1 MYSASPAGDRPSSS
15 RGRSP
20 HSRSRKGQRRAGAIQ
35 RKLCGP
41 LPLSET
47 GQRLA
52 KLFPNG
58 WDWIY
63 ADAPSPGSAIQW
75 ETIKKFPLSP
85 IEQWTLHQDPSCVI
99 GMRPDRYTMWGI
111 IDIDATSKYHPSQDP
126 TAIPTI
132 LDALEDIGF
141 CRTLLNQSS
150 HSGGLHLY
158 VPLPEPTSSFGV
170 AVALKYALEA
180 AGIQLRSGQ
189 CETFPNPKR
198 YVPQGQGFSV
208 YNGIRMPM
216 QPETGFVPLDTDL
229 NPLPWTLK
237 DWLDAFDTL
246 AQQQDLERLHRA
258 IADAEHNHRIRGH
271 RNPQSLDS
279 WSERIATEKLG
290 WSGPGQT
297 NDKLKIFACEARVF
311 LGMDSIGAIAEYIE
325 QLAKLTPGFY
335 EHSNH
340 VKDISQRSRDVA
352 IWAMRYYWPMGAHP
366 SRDTGYHS
374 QPPPPADFSY
384 HQAKREAAQH
394 RIKQA
399 VSELKALDQLPSTAA
414 ARAKAITD
422 HAHIS
427 QQTLYKAINKALW
440 HPDYLVEEPLTKEA
454 EPQQQ
459 QDITPSERNES
470 KTEQDKEPQPLIN
483 KRITQLFI
491 YEGFVITHLILVAL
505 GALALQG
512 QGATV
517 NAEPMQEFS
526 EQGGSG
532 GESSENLPLL
542 QGWDALRESLP
553 ASMQAKIAKVE
564 RNRQRKDELEQK
576 RRERAEAK
584 RRQLRLDLEE
594 RPRSPEDLAEVERK
608 VSQIFK
614 RRRQVEGVELS
625 EQERQAET
633 RPAPAQD
640 SLAELPLF
648 KVAEGSQVWEVR
660 DDFSQGDLVQGD
672 GERTDSIGQCRAE
685 VDSASCDGELIA
697 GLPSDISE
705 SGAEPLLIA
714 GDLLEERLP
723 TAWER
728 DDFNDWYALAFRFK
742 LVTDYCWQGAE
753 YWVLVNGVW
762 KDFCEMLQVF
772 SGSWLRR
779 RLGDSV

>member
-1 MYSASPAGDRPSSS
+1 MYSASPAGDRPSSG

-20 HSRSRKGQRRAGAIQ
+20 HSRSRKGQRKAGAIQ

-63 ADAPSPGSAIQW
+63 ADAPSLGSSIEW

-85 IEQWTLHQDPSCVI
+85 VEQWTLHQDSSCII
-99 GMRPDRYTMWGI
+99 GMRPEKTTLWGI
-111 IDIDATSKYHPSQDP
+111 IDIDATSKYHPNRDP
-126 TAIPTI
+126 TALETI
-132 LDALEDIGF
+132 QSALEDIGL
-141 CRTLLNQSS
+141 CRTLINQSS
-150 HSGGLHLY
+150 HNGGLHIY
-158 VPLPEPTSSFGV
+158 VPLPEPTSSFGM

-216 QPETGFVPLDTDL
+216 QPETGFVALDDDL
-229 NPLPWTLK
+229 NPLSWTLD

-258 IADAEHNHRIRGH
+258 ITDAEHNHRIRGH

-325 QLAKLTPGFY
+325 QLAKATPGFY
-335 EHSNH
+335 EHSSH
-340 VKDISQRSRDVA
+340 VKDLPQRSRDVA

-399 VSELKALDQLPSTAA
+399 VSELKAQDQFPSTAA
-414 ARAKAITD
+414 ARAKAIAD

-427 QQTLYKAINKALW
+427 QQTLYKALNKVLW
-440 HPDYLVEEPLTKEA
+440 HPDYLVDETLAKEA
-454 EPQQQ
+454 EPQLQQ
-459 QDITPSERNES
+459 EITPSERNES
-470 KTEQDKEPQPLIN
+470 KTEQNKKPQPLIN

-512 QGATV
+512 QGATASV
-517 NAEPMQEFS
+517 EPMQECS
-526 EQGGSG
+526 ERGGPG
-532 GESSENLPLL
+532 GETSETLPLL
-542 QGWDALRESLP
+542 QGWDALRASLP
-553 ASMQAKIAKVE
+553 SSMQEKIAKVE

-576 RRERAEAK
+576 RRARAEAK
-584 RRQLRLDLEE
+584 RRQLRLDLET
-594 RPRSPEDLAEVERK
+594 RPRSPEELAEVERK
-608 VSQIFK
+608 VAQIFE
-614 RRRQVEGVELS
+614 RRRQVEGVDLS
-625 EQERQAET
+625 QQERQVET
-633 RPAPAQD
+633 RPALVQD
-640 SLAELPLF
+640 FLVDLSLF
-648 KVAEGSQVWEVR
+648 KVAEESQVWEVR
-660 DDFSQGDLVQGD
+660 DDFEQNDLGQGDD
-672 GERTDSIGQCRAE
+672 ERSDYDSQRRTGFDLIPRDSESIAELWPDIG
-685 VDSASCDGELIA
+685 
-697 GLPSDISE
+697 E
-705 SGAEPLLIA
+705 SGAELTPSVSNWV
-714 GDLLEERLP
+714 EERPP

-728 DDFNDWYALAFRFK
+728 DDFNGWYALAVRFK

-753 YWVLVNGVW
+753 YWVLVNGAW
-762 KDFCEMLQVF
+762 KGFCEMVAMF
-772 SGSWLRR
+772 SGAWLRR
-779 RLGDSV
+779 RLGVDG

>member
-1 MYSASPAGDRPSSS
+1 MYSASPAGDRPPSG

-20 HSRSRKGQRRAGAIQ
+20 HSRSQKGQRQAGAIQ

-58 WDWIY
+58 WHWIY
-63 ADAPSPGSAIQW
+63 ADAPSPGSSIAW

-126 TAIPTI
+126 TAITTI
-132 LDALEDIGF
+132 LDALEDIGL

-158 VPLPEPTSSFGV
+158 VPLPEPTSSFGM

-198 YVPQGQGFSV
+198 YVSQGQGFSV

-258 IADAEHNHRIRGH
+258 ITDAEHNHRIRGH

-325 QLAKLTPGFY
+325 QLAKATPGFY
-335 EHSNH
+335 EHSSH
-340 VKDISQRSRDVA
+340 IKDLPQRSRDVA

-366 SRDTGYHS
+366 NRDTGYHS

-399 VSELKALDQLPSTAA
+399 VSELKTQDQLPATAA
-414 ARAKAITD
+414 ARAKAIAD

-427 QQTLYKAINKALW
+427 QQTLYKALNKVLW
-440 HPDYLVEEPLTKEA
+440 HPDYLVDETLAKEA
-454 EPQQQ
+454 EPQLQ

-470 KTEQDKEPQPLIN
+470 KTEQNKEPQPLIN
-483 KRITQLFI
+483 KRITQLLI

-517 NAEPMQEFS
+517 NAQPMQELS
-526 EQGGSG
+526 ERGGSG
-532 GESSENLPLL
+532 GESKELPLL
-542 QGWDALRESLP
+542 QGWDALRASLP
-553 ASMQAKIAKVE
+553 SSMQDKIAKVE

-584 RRQLRLDLEE
+584 RRQLRLDLEA
-594 RPRSPEDLAEVERK
+594 RPRSPEELAEVERK
-608 VSQIFK
+608 VSQIFE
-614 RRRQVEGVELS
+614 RRRHMEGVDLS
-625 EQERQAET
+625 VPERQAET
-633 RPAPAQD
+633 RPVPAQD
-640 SLAELPLF
+640 SLTDLPLF
-648 KVAEGSQVWEVR
+648 RAYVQSLTWEVQENEGTGSLNQNAENLWESGGQR
-660 DDFSQGDLVQGD
+660 LAEDERLLSSDA
-672 GERTDSIGQCRAE
+672 GERVEAERA
-685 VDSASCDGELIA
+685 
-697 GLPSDISE
+697 PN
-705 SGAEPLLIA
+705 
-714 GDLLEERLP
+714 
-723 TAWER
+723 AWER
-728 DDFNDWYALAFRFK
+728 DDFNEWYVLAIQFK
-742 LVTDYCWQGAE
+742 LVSDYCWQGAE
-753 YWVLVNGVW
+753 YWVLANGVW
-762 KDFCEMLQVF
+762 KGFCEMVGIF
-772 SGSWLRR
+772 SGAWLRR
-779 RLGDSV
+779 KLDGDIQSIL

>member
-1 MYSASPAGDRPSSS
+1 MYSASPAGDRPPSG

-20 HSRSRKGQRRAGAIQ
+20 HSRSRKGQRKAGAIQ

-41 LPLSET
+41 LPLSES

-63 ADAPSPGSAIQW
+63 ADAPSPGSSIQW

-132 LDALEDIGF
+132 LDALEDIGL

-229 NPLPWTLK
+229 NPLPWTPE

-279 WSERIATEKLG
+279 WSERIAIEKLG

-311 LGMDSIGAIAEYIE
+311 LGMDSIGAISEYIE

-335 EHSNH
+335 EHSSH
-340 VKDISQRSRDVA
+340 IKDISQRSRDVA

-394 RIKQA
+394 RIRQA
-399 VSELKALDQLPSTAA
+399 VSELKTQDKLPSTAA
-414 ARAKAITD
+414 ARAKAIAD

-427 QQTLYKAINKALW
+427 QQTLYKALNKALW
-440 HPDYLVEEPLTKEA
+440 HPEHLVDETLVKEA
-454 EPQQQ
+454 ETESQ
-459 QDITPSERNES
+459 QDITPNEENQS
-470 KTEQDKEPQPLIN
+470 ILVKQKTLQPLIT

-491 YEGFVITHLILVAL
+491 YEGFVIIHLILVAL

-512 QGATV
+512 QGATA
-517 NAEPMQEFS
+517 NAEPMQELS
-526 EQGGSG
+526 ERGGSG
-532 GESSENLPLL
+532 GESSESLPLL

-553 ASMQAKIAKVE
+553 LSMQTKIAKVE

-584 RRQLRLDLEE
+584 RRQLRLDLEA

-608 VSQIFK
+608 VAQIFANRGLSK
-614 RRRQVEGVELS
+614 GVDLS
-625 EQERQAET
+625 QQKRQADV
-633 RPAPAQD
+633 RPTPAQD
-640 SLAELPLF
+640 SLADLPLF
-648 KVAEGSQVWEVR
+648 KIAERSQTWEVQQR
-660 DDFSQGDLVQGD
+660 ENTGSLNQNVENLLEGGGQRQVVD
-672 GERTDSIGQCRAE
+672 ERLLSSDA
-685 VDSASCDGELIA
+685 GELV
-697 GLPSDISE
+697 GLQVDRVE
-705 SGAEPLLIA
+705 
-714 GDLLEERLP
+714 GDRAP

-728 DDFNDWYALAFRFK
+728 DDFNEWYGLAVEFK

-753 YWVLVNGVW
+753 YWVFVNGAW
-762 KDFCEMLQVF
+762 KGFCEMLQVF
-772 SGSWLRR
+772 SGAWLRR
-779 RLGDSV
+779 KLQSE

>member
-1 MYSASPAGDRPSSS
+1 MYSASPAGDRPPSS

-20 HSRSRKGQRRAGAIQ
+20 HSRSQKSQRKAGAIQ

-41 LPLSET
+41 LPLSES

-63 ADAPSPGSAIQW
+63 ADSPSPGSAIQW

-85 IEQWTLHQDPSCVI
+85 VEQWTLHQDPSCVI

-132 LDALEDIGF
+132 LDALEDIGL

-158 VPLPEPTSSFGV
+158 VPLPEPMSSFGV

-216 QPETGFVPLDTDL
+216 QPETGFIPLDTDL
-229 NPLPWTLK
+229 NPLPWTLE

-258 IADAEHNHRIRGH
+258 ITDAEHNHRIRGH

-279 WSERIATEKLG
+279 WSERIAIEKLG

-325 QLAKLTPGFY
+325 QLAKATPGFY
-335 EHSNH
+335 EHSSH
-340 VKDISQRSRDVA
+340 TKDLPQRSRDVA

-399 VSELKALDQLPSTAA
+399 VSELKTQDQLPSTAA
-414 ARAKAITD
+414 ARAKTIAE

-440 HPDYLVEEPLTKEA
+440 HPDYLVDETLAKEA
-454 EPQQQ
+454 ETQLQ

-470 KTEQDKEPQPLIN
+470 KVEQNKELQPLIN

-517 NAEPMQEFS
+517 NAEPMQKFS
-526 EQGGSG
+526 ERGGPG

-553 ASMQAKIAKVE
+553 ASMQDKIAKVE

-584 RRQLRLDLEE
+584 RRQLRLDLEA
-594 RPRSPEDLAEVERK
+594 RPRSPEDLVEVERK
-608 VSQIFK
+608 VAQIFE
-614 RRRQVEGVELS
+614 RRRQMEGVGLS
-625 EQERQAET
+625 VPERQAET
-633 RPAPAQD
+633 RPAPIED

-648 KVAEGSQVWEVR
+648 RAYDQSLTWEVQEKESIGFLDQNAENLWESGGQR
-660 DDFSQGDLVQGD
+660 QAHDERLLRSDAGDLV
-672 GERTDSIGQCRAE
+672 
-685 VDSASCDGELIA
+685 
-697 GLPSDISE
+697 GLQRDWVE
-705 SGAEPLLIA
+705 
-714 GDLLEERLP
+714 EEREP

-728 DDFNDWYALAFRFK
+728 DDFNEWYALAVRFK

-753 YWVLVNGVW
+753 YWVLVNGAWRV
-762 KDFCEMLQVF
+762 FCEMVGMF
-772 SGSWLRR
+772 SGAWLRR
-779 RLGDSV
+779 KLGLES

>member
-1 MYSASPAGDRPSSS
+1 MYSASPAGDRPPSG

-20 HSRSRKGQRRAGAIQ
+20 HSRSRKGQRQAGAIQ

-63 ADAPSPGSAIQW
+63 ADAPSPGSSIQW

-99 GMRPDRYTMWGI
+99 GMRPDRSTMWGI

-126 TAIPTI
+126 TAITTI
-132 LDALEDIGF
+132 LDALEDIGL
-141 CRTLLNQSS
+141 CRTLINQSS

-158 VPLPEPTSSFGV
+158 VPLPEPISSFGM

-208 YNGIRMPM
+208 YNGIRIPM

-229 NPLPWTLK
+229 NPLPWTLT

-258 IADAEHNHRIRGH
+258 ITDAEHNHRIRGH

-279 WSERIATEKLG
+279 WSERIAIEKLG

-311 LGMDSIGAIAEYIE
+311 LGMDSIGAISEYIE
-325 QLAKLTPGFY
+325 QLAKATPGFY
-335 EHSNH
+335 EHSSH
-340 VKDISQRSRDVA
+340 IKDISQRSRDVA

-399 VSELKALDQLPSTAA
+399 VTELKTQDKLPSTAA
-414 ARAKAITD
+414 ARAKAIAD

-427 QQTLYKAINKALW
+427 QQTLYKALNKALW
-440 HPDYLVEEPLTKEA
+440 HPDHLVDETLAKEA
-454 EPQQQ
+454 EPQLQ

-470 KTEQDKEPQPLIN
+470 KTEQNEVPQPLIN

-512 QGATV
+512 QGAT
-517 NAEPMQEFS
+517 ASAQSMQELS
-526 EQGGSG
+526 ERGGSG
-532 GESSENLPLL
+532 GESSETLPLL
-542 QGWDALRESLP
+542 QGWDALRASLP
-553 ASMQAKIAKVE
+553 SSMQAKIAKVE

-584 RRQLRLDLEE
+584 RRQLRLDLEA

-608 VSQIFK
+608 VSQIFE
-614 RRRQVEGVELS
+614 RRRQMEGVGLS
-625 EQERQAET
+625 VPERLAET

-640 SLAELPLF
+640 SLVELPLF
-648 KVAEGSQVWEVR
+648 RAYDQSLTWEVQERESIDSLEHNAENLWESGGQRQADDERLLGLDAEQPVGSQCEQVVT
-660 DDFSQGDLVQGD
+660 
-672 GERTDSIGQCRAE
+672 ERA
-685 VDSASCDGELIA
+685 
-697 GLPSDISE
+697 
-705 SGAEPLLIA
+705 
-714 GDLLEERLP
+714 P

-728 DDFNDWYALAFRFK
+728 DDFNEWYALAVQFK

-762 KDFCEMLQVF
+762 KGFCEMLQVF
-772 SGSWLRR
+772 SGAWLRR
-779 RLGDSV
+779 QLGLSE